1 MSSGCSPGCGARS
14 VLYDWIKAGH
24 IVSLIA
30 WMAAMLYL
38 PRLFVY
44 HASLPPGSEAQSATF
59 KIMERRLL
67 KAIMTPAMIATW
79 VFGLILAWMSGYYA
93 SHWLQAKFAL
103 VVALSGIHG
112 WLARMVKDFAADRN
126 RRGHKFYR
134 VINEVP
140 TLLMIVIVVLAT
152 VKPGF

>member
-1 MSSGCSPGCGARS
+1 M
-14 VLYDWIKAGH
+14 LYDWIKAGH

-79 VFGLILAWMSGYYA
+79 VFGLTLAWMSGYYA

-126 RRGHKFYR
+126 TRGHKFYR

>member
-1 MSSGCSPGCGARS
+1 
-14 VLYDWIKAGH
+14 
-24 IVSLIA
+24 
-30 WMAAMLYL
+30 MLYL

-59 KIMERRLL
+59 KVMERRLL

-79 VFGLILAWMSGYYA
+79 VFGLTLAGMSGYYA

-103 VVALSGIHG
+103 VVVLSGIHG

-126 RRGHKFYR
+126 TRGHRFYR

>member
-1 MSSGCSPGCGARS
+1 M
-14 VLYDWIKAGH
+14 LYDWLKAGH

-30 WMAAMLYL
+30 WMAGMLYL

-59 KIMERRLL
+59 KVMERRLL

-79 VFGLILAWMSGYYA
+79 AFGLALAGMSGFYA
-93 SHWLQAKFAL
+93 SPWLQVKFAL
-103 VVALSGIHG
+103 VLVLSGIHG

-126 RRGHKFYR
+126 TRGHRFYR

-140 TLLMIVIVVLAT
+140 TLLMIVIVILAT